1 MATPHS
7 LCHQP
12 QTSPMR
18 RKWGLR
24 QNVFQL
30 PYAGISPC
38 YKNLRCFVL
47 YCIEFYLSTKQ
58 DSCILKELAPYNLG
72 TR

>member
-1 MATPHS
+1 MLSATD
-7 LCHQP
+7 LANGRKMWT
-12 QTSPMR
+12 QTDC
-18 RKWGLR
+18 L
-24 QNVFQL
+24 QL

-38 YKNLRCFVL
+38 YKNLGCFVL

-72 TR
+72 AR